1 MGRLAAL
8 ALLDGLWRSAL
19 GRFHQHLPGA
29 AVDHYPVARSGIMNG
44 NTTFAIV
51 AVAIILLIA
60 LVLLGAPIE
69 GVP

>member
-1 MGRLAAL
+1 
-8 ALLDGLWRSAL
+8 
-19 GRFHQHLPGA
+19 
-29 AVDHYPVARSGIMNG
+29 MNG